1 MPHSTQASANAS
13 RFAVNSLMWGV
24 VSMTGSIPK
33 IEILNG
39 RERRRR
45 WSTAEKLDGRT
56 GVGRLEASVLA
67 QVGVFIRTF

>member
-1 MPHSTQASANAS
+1 
-13 RFAVNSLMWGV
+13 MWGV

-45 WSTAEKLDGRT
+45 WSTAEKLWMVEREL
-56 GVGRLEASVLA
+56 VAWKQASWHRLASLFAHSNISVALT
-67 QVGVFIRTF
+67 RSDML